1 MAVLW
6 FGKAKKLEDLKEKDL
21 KKERLV
27 QEVQQDQLVSRI
39 RRAQDEYDGMLDAA
53 GEPGLSDGE
62 LDVAAYKMDMAD
74 RRKTKAEA
82 DLQAV
87 ITRLQVIDA
96 TIDVLGQRKELE
108 QKGIWKSINDIP
120 EDKLQQQ
127 LEDFAIERKESV
139 LNVNKI
145 AEMLETDPLTV
156 KSHRTAGM
164 RRARAAIE
172 EARTSRS

>member
-1 MAVLW
+1 
-6 FGKAKKLEDLKEKDL
+6 
-21 KKERLV
+21 
-27 QEVQQDQLVSRI
+27 
-39 RRAQDEYDGMLDAA
+39 MLAA
-53 GEPGLSDGE
+53 ASEPGLSDGE
-62 LDVAAYKMDMAD
+62 LDVAAYKMDLAD
-74 RRKTKAEA
+74 RRKTKAEGE
-82 DLQAV
+82 LQNV

-108 QKGIWKSINDIP
+108 KKGIWKSINDIP

-127 LEDFAIERKESV
+127 LEEFAVERKESV

-172 EARTSRS
+172 DARTGRS

>member
-1 MAVLW
+1 MSVLW

-39 RRAQDEYDGMLDAA
+39 KRAQDEYDGMLDAA
-53 GEPGLSDGE
+53 SQPGLSDAE
-62 LDVAAYKMDMAD
+62 TDVAAYKMDLAD
-74 RRKTKAEA
+74 RRKIKAEA
-82 DLQAV
+82 GLQGV
-87 ITRLQVIDA
+87 LTRLQVVDA
-96 TIDVLGQRKELE
+96 TLDVLGQRKELE
-108 QKGIWKSINDIP
+108 KKGVWKTINEIP
-120 EDKLQQQ
+120 EDKLQEQ
-127 LEDFAIERKESV
+127 LEEFAIERKESV

-164 RRARAAIE
+164 RRAKAAIE
-172 EARTSRS
+172 EARAGRR